1 MPGRPTNEPLNYF
14 ALGVQSAK
22 NTEATTFHFFKHLA
36 GSQFDTE
43 FEVQSE
49 YEGGDGQEVGLRYKT
64 MHKADGAVNI
74 NARPGGAGRLLA
86 WTLGAD
92 SVASVTN
99 FQDHTITPLQASQ
112 PFLTADERWADALE
126 RTSNIQVTQ
135 LSITGEAGRPIKF
148 QGQFLSAGTA
158 YERPVA
164 SALTAAREVGDPFF
178 FPYASI
184 YRATA
189 QGDTA
194 GAHKITKFEMVIK
207 RRVDD
212 GIQTDTLVREDVV
225 PLAFDVD
232 VNWTEKYEDRQ
243 LYRQAYYGGGSQ
255 VPLDITTTAFGFI
268 SYEGSTFLRCEAPQ
282 LHFIGAKPNRLD
294 PDGKTMYI
302 DAAAMSYKGATYSFW
317 SQVRDGP
324 NATAAYTT

>member
-22 NTEATTFHFFKHLA
+22 NTEASTYHFFKHLA

-64 MHKADGAVNI
+64 MHKADGGLNI
-74 NARPGGAGRLLA
+74 NARMAGAGRLLA

-92 SVASVTN
+92 AVTAATPYH
-99 FQDHTITPLQASQ
+99 DHIQTPLMASQ
-112 PFLTADERWADALE
+112 PFLTADQRWADALE
-126 RTSNIQVTQ
+126 RTSNIQITQ
-135 LSITGEAGRPIKF
+135 LSITGEAGRPIKM

-164 SALTAAREVGDPFF
+164 SALTAARETGDPFF

-189 QGDTA
+189 AADTA
-194 GAHKITKFEMVIK
+194 GGCKITKFEMVIK

-212 GIQTDTLVREDVV
+212 GIQTCSLNREDVV

-232 VNWTEKYEDRQ
+232 VNWTEK
-243 LYRQAYYGGGSQ
+243 
-255 VPLDITTTAFGFI
+255 
-268 SYEGSTFLRCEAPQ
+268 
-282 LHFIGAKPNRLD
+282 
-294 PDGKTMYI
+294 
-302 DAAAMSYKGATYSFW
+302 
-317 SQVRDGP
+317 
-324 NATAAYTT
+324 